1 MEGTKV
7 ATAFIPT
14 VNTTF
19 RTADAVCACLT
30 ERCHPVGTVYRGKGE
45 CLMQT
50 VALALRRSASQTGL
64 LSTVAAVTLVL
75 TALVVGLIGY
85 LDFSAT
91 VNTRNFI
98 AAAGPTA
105 NSLRIE
111 TKLGDDP
118 EAQSSA
124 ATSFFEQE
132 FAGLPVN
139 ITRTLIDFPLPATQN
154 AQQLTLADT
163 SEARITAWSDAGL
176 ADHANLVAGA
186 WPAASSGSSDPIP
199 GALQADAAKT
209 LGLSVGDVIAV
220 GIGSDA
226 KSIKIVATWLP
237 KDATDQRWFSDPGVA
252 SGTAVPA
259 GDSTP
264 SFGPLVVDEAAL
276 ATLGPVPSVHWV
288 IAVDHHRLNPD
299 RLDRLG
305 TIATTLRQD
314 VIDDA
319 KVGKGDVLV
328 EGTLAQSAATVQK
341 NLASVRGVTPVGILL
356 VALIGLIALVQLA
369 RLLSLARRPENALL
383 RSRGASAQWLTV
395 AGVIEAAVVSILG
408 CGLGFA
414 SAAAALVGL
423 YGADAGSF
431 ALWEFAVLVAVAVL
445 VIFGVTAFLD
455 SIRLAK
461 RDAIDDSGRARTAAT
476 LGTTALALAAA
487 GVAVW
492 QSLLY
497 GSPLITNAS
506 GGVSV
511 NPLAV
516 VAPTIALIAIAL
528 VLLVIFAPL
537 ATAWERVAARRA
549 TLQPSYSARQVARGL
564 GSYAVAVLVVSL
576 AVGGLVI
583 ASAYSGSWRALSENN
598 ADLVTGADARVT
610 LTNSGLQFAGATPVT
625 ASEFLSVPGV
635 TAATPVLSTPIAI
648 GDNEDGQLTAIPH
661 DAISS
666 IVTDAGGALD
676 PKALAHA
683 VGTTRING
691 IQLPEATKSFSL
703 TLTVKKGGPS
713 DSWAQVTD
721 SWVQASMWLRNSTG
735 SAITAVFPRID
746 VAPLAE
752 AGTITRQVHFELP
765 AGDDVWSIVAIDYAV
780 HAGTSY
786 FTTSFSDL
794 EATTSA
800 GQQHVALDTRSWG
813 MPLLDAFGSASET
826 SADGLT
832 VGLPA
837 SGAAISRLRYLEQDA
852 DPSSVAAPGYRGSIF
867 YEADPPPLVVSKELA
882 AHFDVG
888 PGDPF
893 QFRFAGSGLTINGK
907 IAAVVPL
914 LPGIQSPNA
923 VLVDLNTLT
932 GYLLQV
938 STAIPTPNQVW
949 IATSEPAAIDS
960 ALPEGAT
967 LVTPDAAMDTKFA
980 APSELALWV
989 AAIGCLLLAAISLGA
1004 VALTVA
1010 RARRGEV
1017 AVLRAVGI
1025 AAHEQSRA
1033 RLAELS
1039 SIILLSALFGV
1050 LGGFAVSAITVP
1062 NLAHSAVQD
1071 VPAGLP
1077 ATLSFALVTGGIPL
1091 LGSLIVMLAIAGFS
1105 AARVRKQALDT
1116 SERIETR

>member
-1 MEGTKV
+1 M
-7 ATAFIPT
+7 
-14 VNTTF
+14 
-19 RTADAVCACLT
+19 RTA
-30 ERCHPVGTVYRGKGE
+30 
-45 CLMQT
+45 
-50 VALALRRSASQTGL
+50 ALALRRSASQAGL

-98 AAAGPTA
+98 AASDATA
-105 NSLRIE
+105 SSLRVE

-118 EAQSSA
+118 AAQSSA
-124 ATSFFEQE
+124 ATSFFAKE
-132 FAGLPVN
+132 FAGLPVDV
-139 ITRTLIDFPLPATQN
+139 TRTLIDFPLPATRDG
-154 AQQLTLADT
+154 QQLTLSDN
-163 SEARITAWSDAGL
+163 SEVRITPWSDTGL
-176 ADHANLVAGA
+176 AGHATLVAGA
-186 WPAASSGSSDPIP
+186 WPATSSVPSDPIP
-199 GALQADAAKT
+199 GALQADAAKS
-209 LGLSVGDVIAV
+209 LGLSVGDVLGV

-259 GDSTP
+259 GDGTP

-288 IAVDHHRLNPD
+288 IAVDHHRLSPD
-299 RLDRLG
+299 QLDRLG

-314 VIDDA
+314 IIDDA
-319 KVGKGDVLV
+319 KIGKGDVLV
-328 EGTLAQSAATVQK
+328 EGTLAQSATTVQR

-414 SAAAALVGL
+414 AAAAALVAL
-423 YGADAGSF
+423 YGAGAGSF
-431 ALWEFAVLVAVAVL
+431 ALWEFAVLVAAAVL

-497 GSPLITNAS
+497 GSPLITTAS

-528 VLLVIFAPL
+528 VFLVIFAPL

-583 ASAYSGSWRALSENN
+583 ASAYSGSWHTLSERN

-610 LTNSGLQFAGATPVT
+610 LTNSGLQLAGPTPVT
-625 ASEFLSVPGV
+625 ASEFLSLPGV

-648 GDNEDGQLTAIPH
+648 GDNEAGQLTAIPH

-676 PKALAHA
+676 PKSLADS
-683 VGTTRING
+683 VGTAKIQG
-691 IQLPEATKSFSL
+691 IRLPDGAKSISL
-703 TLTVKKGGPS
+703 TLTVTKATTSGYWTPVS
-713 DSWAQVTD
+713 D

-735 SAITAVFPRID
+735 ALITAVFPRID
-746 VAPLAE
+746 AVPL
-752 AGTITRQVHFELP
+752 GNTDTITDNVKFDLP
-765 AGDDVWSIVAIDYAV
+765 TDDDTWSIVAIDYAV
-780 HAGTSY
+780 HAGSG
-786 FTTSFSDL
+786 FFNTSFSEL
-794 EATTSA
+794 EATTAA
-800 GQQHVALDTRSWG
+800 GPQHVALDTKTWG

-837 SGAAISRLRYLEQDA
+837 SGAAISRLRFMEQDA
-852 DPSSVAAPGYRGSIF
+852 DPNNPASPGFTGNVY
-867 YEADPPPLVVSKELA
+867 YQADPPPLVVSKELA

-914 LPGIQSPNA
+914 LPGVQSPNA
-923 VLVDLNTLT
+923 VLVDLATLT
-932 GYLLQV
+932 GYMLQV
-938 STAIPTPNQVW
+938 STSIPTPNQVW
-949 IATSEPAAIDS
+949 LATSGPVTLDS
-960 ALPEGAT
+960 ALPDGAT
-967 LVTPDAAMDTKFA
+967 LVTPDAAMDTQFA

-1025 AAHEQSRA
+1025 AARQQSRA

-1039 SIILLSALFGV
+1039 SIILLSALFGIA
-1050 LGGFAVSAITVP
+1050 GGFAVSAITVP

-1077 ATLSFALVTGGIPL
+1077 ATLSFALVTGGILL
-1091 LGSLIVMLAIAGFS
+1091 LGSLVIMLAIAGFS